1 MQEGTL
7 GSPSRTFWMVV
18 LSKWRPLWTRPWST
32 WHWALAQEQGRNGD
46 RPSGKSGLRPQ
57 FPLAEWARRGR

>member
-18 LSKWRPLWTRPWST
+18 LSKWRPPLDQALVHLALGTGTGAGQEWRP
-32 WHWALAQEQGRNGD
+32 
-46 RPSGKSGLRPQ
+46 P
-57 FPLAEWARRGR
+57 